1 MIASDEDAER
11 QQWAQFL
18 EAVSKF
24 IVAWVPLVEGQ
35 PILLPVASQLLFV
48 RRYRVGR
55 ECEEVLEQAFDKLQ
69 AAAGQPKPPSGEQL
83 KAQADM
89 EGAKAEIEKAKI
101 DAQAQME
108 GQGRRPAPPA
118 RLKHS
123 TEQRWQ
129 PDVARRSIWRF
140 PKLSG
145 TTSSWR
151 NRRLRPK
158 TAFQRFPPVLWAD
171 LEGQQRVE
179 GGPWT
184 DVAHTSAA

>member
-108 GQGRRPAPPA
+108 KVKADGRPIGAH
-118 RLKHS
+118 RL
-123 TEQRWQ
+123 
-129 PDVARRSIWRF
+129 SITQSNLRDRF
-140 PKLSG
+140 SD
-145 TTSSWR
+145 R
-151 NRRLRPK
+151 
-158 TAFQRFPPVLWAD
+158 Q
-171 LEGQQRVE
+171 
-179 GGPWT
+179 
-184 DVAHTSAA
+184 